1 MKLTFKQLLIATIVF
16 VLIDLVSFW
25 IEINYAPVNWFSP
38 LTLKFWAKDLA
49 LVIGWIWFL
58 VQKRKK

>member
-16 VLIDLVSFW
+16 VLIDLVYLW
-25 IEINYAPVNWFSP
+25 IRNEYGIMNWFSP
-38 LTLKFWAKDLA
+38 KTLKFWAKDIA

>member
-1 MKLTFKQLLIATIVF
+1 MKLTFKKLLIATVVF
-16 VLIDLVSFW
+16 VLIDLVYLW
-25 IEINYAPVNWFSP
+25 IRAKYGIMNWFSP